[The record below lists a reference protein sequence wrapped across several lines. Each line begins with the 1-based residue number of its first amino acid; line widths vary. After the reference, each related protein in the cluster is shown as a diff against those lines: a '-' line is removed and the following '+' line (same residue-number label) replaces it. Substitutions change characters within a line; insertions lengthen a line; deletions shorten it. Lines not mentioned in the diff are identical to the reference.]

1 MSELEGTLRGNAEDS
16 AADLSDWDDDEV
28 RIDLT
33 EPVAEVLDTTEE
45 EEDVD
50 DLTAV
55 PRFKDC
61 SLSVCVFV
69 GRGET
74 RGRGAGEGETMSF
87 LNKFVFE
94 GILGGAFFEGIDDAL
109 VVLFDDVVE
118 AVSTSS
124 FVKVPCLTRPG
135 SCCLASFGDPDD
147 VDCVRG
153 EPSPVD
159 LGEAVEED
167 LGDVVLG
174 DVVFAPFVSFLEL
187 AWRSCVA
194 RVPRTRRGDV

>member
-16 AADLSDWDDDEV
+16 AADLRDWDDDEV

-33 EPVAEVLDTTEE
+33 DPVADVLDTTEE

-94 GILGGAFFEGIDDAL
+94 GILGGAFFEGIDVAL
-109 VVLFDDVVE
+109 VVLLDDVVE

-124 FVKVPCLTRPG
+124 LVKVIMIISAEAVISLRERKCKARDNP
-135 SCCLASFGDPDD
+135 ASFN
-147 VDCVRG
+147 
-153 EPSPVD
+153 E
-159 LGEAVEED
+159 
-167 LGDVVLG
+167 
-174 DVVFAPFVSFLEL
+174 VSTNSIRLCI
-187 AWRSCVA
+187 S
-194 RVPRTRRGDV
+194 